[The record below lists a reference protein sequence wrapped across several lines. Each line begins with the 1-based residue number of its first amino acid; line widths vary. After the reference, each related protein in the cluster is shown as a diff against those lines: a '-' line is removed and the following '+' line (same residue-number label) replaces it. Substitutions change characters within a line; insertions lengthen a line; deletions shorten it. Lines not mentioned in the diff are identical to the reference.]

1 MIIGI
6 DPGQTGAICSMVDG
20 RAIALRDMPTCAK
33 LHGKGQEVNAAEL
46 ASILMEMKAGYPR
59 AEVVLEQVGNMARRR
74 KNAFGVVIN
83 AQQGSSSMFSFGDSF
98 GVIRGVCGA
107 LQLPIHRVRP
117 EWWKKKAGLI
127 GKEKDAARTLAI
139 QLHPEIADMLTRKKD
154 TGRADAILI
163 ARFGL

>member
-6 DPGQTGAICSMVDG
+6 DPGQTGSLCSMVDG
-20 RAIALRDMPTCAK
+20 KVISLKDMPTCAK

-46 ASILMEMKAGYPR
+46 ASIIMEMKAGYPR
-59 AEVVLEQVGNMARRR
+59 AEVVIEQVGAMPGN
-74 KNAFGVVIN
+74 G
-83 AQQGSSSMFSFGDSF
+83 GTSMFGFGDSF

-107 LQLPIHRVRP
+107 LQLPVHRVRP
-117 EWWKKKAGLI
+117 NFWKKKAGLI

-139 QLHPEIADMLTRKKD
+139 QLHPEVADLLTRRKD
-154 TGRADAILI
+154 TGRADSILI